1 MKRSIDR
8 ILTTH
13 TGSLPRPS
21 ALAEILVARETGA
34 PYDEVAFEE
43 AVRGAVSESVA
54 QQCET
59 GLDVVNDGE
68 MSKFFYAT
76 YIKERLTGFDGENL
90 TRPIADAREFPEFA
104 DRSTTSARSLRRT
117 PACTGPI
124 GYRGETELRRDIANL
139 TSALAGKALSEAFMS
154 AASPGVVSCFIQNQ
168 YYPDTETYV
177 FAIAEAMKTE
187 YEAIHA
193 AGFILQLDCPDL
205 AMGRHFQFADDDVDT
220 FLRNAELNVEALNH
234 ALGGIPPERL
244 RMHLCW
250 GNYEGPHNWDVP
262 LIDIIDIVLR
272 ARPTALSFEGA
283 NPRHGHEWNV
293 FEGLAMPEGKILI
306 PGVIDSTTNYIEHP
320 EYVAE
325 RIQRYA
331 DIVGRENVIAG
342 VDCGFAT
349 SAVSTK
355 VDTRIAWAKLG
366 SLVDGAAMA
375 TRRLWG

>member
-104 DRSTTSARSLRRT
+104 DRSTKSARSLRRT

-187 YEAIHA
+187 YEAIHT

-262 LIDIIDIVLR
+262 LGDIIDIALR

>member
-187 YEAIHA
+187 YEAIHT

>member
-220 FLRNAELNVEALNH
+220 FLRNAALNVEALNH

>member
-187 YEAIHA
+187 YEAIHT

-331 DIVGRENVIAG
+331 GLVGRENVIAG

-366 SLVDGAAMA
+366 SLVEGAALA
-375 TRRLWG
+375 TRQLWG

>member
-76 YIKERLTGFDGENL
+76 YIKERLTGFDGESL

-187 YEAIHA
+187 YEAIHT

>member
-187 YEAIHA
+187 YEAIHT

-325 RIQRYA
+325 RIQRYVGL
-331 DIVGRENVIAG
+331 VGRENVIAG

-366 SLVDGAAMA
+366 SLVEGAALA
-375 TRRLWG
+375 TRQLWG

>member
-187 YEAIHA
+187 YEAIHT

-220 FLRNAELNVEALNH
+220 FLRNAALNVEALNH